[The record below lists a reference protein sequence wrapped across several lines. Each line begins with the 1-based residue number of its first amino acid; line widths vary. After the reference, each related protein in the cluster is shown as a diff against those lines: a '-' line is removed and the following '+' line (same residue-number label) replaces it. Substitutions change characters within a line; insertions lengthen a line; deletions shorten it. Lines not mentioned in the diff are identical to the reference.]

1 MANYDLSYTGANVN
15 STLAAVGGKADKVS
29 SATNGHFAGL
39 DSNGNLTD
47 SGKAASDFATA
58 SSVTTIEGKI
68 PTQASSSNQLADKD
82 FVNSS
87 ISTATAT
94 FKGTYNLVSDL
105 SLTTSATTSDIASA
119 LATAVTGED
128 NNDYAFVQIPTA
140 DATPTEISH
149 IDRYKFNGTAWGYEF
164 SLNNSSFTA
173 AQWAAINSGI
183 TSTIV
188 SSISGKYVKPSGGIP
203 KTDLESSVQTSLGKA
218 DSALQS
224 ETSLSLGTT
233 SGNGN
238 AVTDIS
244 VSGHQ
249 ITMTKG
255 STFLTSQTKANWNE
269 TSSSSDAYI
278 QNKPTNLVSGVVSGT
293 NTALSISVVSALP
306 ASPDSNTIYIV
317 VSA

>member
-29 SATNGHFAGL
+29 SATSGHFAGL

-188 SSISGKYVKPSGGIP
+188 GTISGKYEKPSGGIP
-203 KTDLESSVQTSLGKA
+203 KTDLESAVQTSLGKA

-224 ETSLSLGTT
+224 
-233 SGNGN
+233 
-238 AVTDIS
+238 
-244 VSGHQ
+244 
-249 ITMTKG
+249 
-255 STFLTSQTKANWNE
+255 QTKANWNE
-269 TSSSSDAYI
+269 TNTSSAAYI
-278 QNKPTNLVSGVVSGT
+278 QNKPTIPTVNDTTITLQANGATVDTFTTNASSAKTINLGNYPTST
-293 NTALSISVVSALP
+293 TAGLKIEVVSALP

-317 VSA
+317 VAS